1 MEEKHVRTPLA
12 SLIPSFRAHPPSPSP
27 SAIPHCFLPRW
38 LGTRARACG
47 CLEARPAYNGIPYP
61 RAVHFN
67 TGALTEN
74 HPRPH
79 SLGSR

>member
-12 SLIPSFRAHPPSPSP
+12 NLIPSFRAHPPSPSP
-27 SAIPHCFLPRW
+27 SAIPHCFLPRRE
-38 LGTRARACG
+38 RARVHAG
-47 CLEARPAYNGIPYP
+47 CPEARPAYNGIPYP
-61 RAVHFN
+61 RAVHFD